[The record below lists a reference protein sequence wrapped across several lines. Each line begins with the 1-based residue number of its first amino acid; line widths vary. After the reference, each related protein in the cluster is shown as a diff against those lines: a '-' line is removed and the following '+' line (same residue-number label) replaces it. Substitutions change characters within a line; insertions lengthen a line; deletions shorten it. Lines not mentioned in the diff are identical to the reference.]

1 MERDSFLY
9 KTRRKCQTIAHRIFS
24 DEMMSKF
31 YYKVVLG
38 EKLNLKNPQT
48 FNEKLQWLKLNY
60 WPNNKLAIQCAD
72 KYAVRDYIKTKGYG
86 ETLTPL
92 IDNWTNAD
100 DIDFGKLPKQFVLK
114 CNHGCAYNIVV
125 SDKDK
130 INTDD
135 VKRQLSA
142 WLKEDFGAFN
152 IELHYSKIKPHRIV
166 CEEFLGEKLIDY
178 KFFCFNGEPK
188 FIYVSTDLVHDRQA
202 QLGFF
207 NLDGTKIP
215 LKRDDYADIP
225 EIQFPDYFNEMLS
238 MAKDLAA
245 DFPFVRAD
253 FFLANDRYY
262 FAELTFTPGACM
274 MPFNPKKYDFEW
286 GSLLNLS
293 CI

>member
-1 MERDSFLY
+1 MERDSVLY

-92 IDNWTNAD
+92 IGNWTNAD

-125 SDKDK
+125 
-130 INTDD
+130 
-135 VKRQLSA
+135 
-142 WLKEDFGAFN
+142 
-152 IELHYSKIKPHRIV
+152 
-166 CEEFLGEKLIDY
+166 
-178 KFFCFNGEPK
+178 
-188 FIYVSTDLVHDRQA
+188 
-202 QLGFF
+202 
-207 NLDGTKIP
+207 
-215 LKRDDYADIP
+215 
-225 EIQFPDYFNEMLS
+225 
-238 MAKDLAA
+238 
-245 DFPFVRAD
+245 
-253 FFLANDRYY
+253 
-262 FAELTFTPGACM
+262 
-274 MPFNPKKYDFEW
+274 
-286 GSLLNLS
+286 
-293 CI
+293 